1 MTTKINPKGRNPLE
15 DALST
20 APWADSYFALT
31 DFGNQRGPSGAV
43 AQQKGNSQTTTATT
57 TTTTTSSAKSINM
70 MSPVLKPPTGN
81 TGTPTDSYFSK
92 QWNLTSTTAPPPR

>member
-20 APWADSYFALT
+20 APWADLYFAVA
-31 DFGNQRGPSGAV
+31 DFGTNGQASDKGRPSGAA

-81 TGTPTDSYFSK
+81 TGTPTDRQLF
-92 QWNLTSTTAPPPR
+92 Q